1 MVSIKKNKNNI
12 VALVFLALFLFE
24 AFTNSTTSILAKG
37 LYMAMIISL
46 VGAEIIDRRKN
57 YKISRINESEAIL
70 STKDSDYYLSM
81 VIFLVIINIYSAIC
95 TFGNEKL
102 GGIAIFKGN
111 ITIMIGLVL
120 LLIGYGYFYFSS
132 SQDLYKNGISLM
144 NNAFIHK
151 NDIIQVT
158 YRNTLIK
165 KKKLIEV
172 TCKNQAIGFS
182 NIIRIKCRSDE
193 EFNKAINTF
202 KRNMG
207 IIVKESYSE

>member
-1 MVSIKKNKNNI
+1 MISIKKNKSNI

-24 AFTNSTTSILAKG
+24 AFTNSTTSTLAKV
-37 LYMAMIISL
+37 LYIAMIISL

-57 YKISRINESEAIL
+57 SKISRITDSEPVL

-81 VIFLVIINIYSAIC
+81 VIFLVIINAYAAIC
-95 TFGNEKL
+95 TFGNGNL
-102 GGIAIFKGN
+102 DGIAIFKGN

-132 SQDLYKNGISLM
+132 SQDLYKNGIKLM

-151 NDIIQVT
+151 KDIVQVT
-158 YRNTLIK
+158 HRNTIIK
-165 KKKLIEV
+165 KRKLIEI

-182 NIIRIKCRSDE
+182 NTVRIKCKNNDD
-193 EFNKAINTF
+193 FNKAIKIF
-202 KRNMG
+202 KNNMG
-207 IIVKESYSE
+207 IAPKVI